1 MVTMVVHHPTI
12 LSSHGVDENRHQDQ
26 RALLSQLGRTD
37 VIVDLA
43 RWAGVNGS
51 HEGFACD
58 MTSSKY
64 IFLGSLGLHMY
75 YIQLVCTHTYMYIY
89 IYTQYPQKYPQLQ
102 PTVPCGPSFFRSQFG
117 CYVAKSLLQDERV
130 NGQEA
135 LNRIQVGCE
144 KECWGGKANGETVGG
159 FHGISISI

>member
-1 MVTMVVHHPTI
+1 MANYWIGLSRIIPKLFSFDHGGSPSHI
-12 LSSHGVDENRHQDQ
+12 LSSHGVDQNRHQDQ

-51 HEGFACD
+51 DEGFACD

-75 YIQLVCTHTYMYIY
+75 YIQLVCTHTYIYVCIY
-89 IYTQYPQKYPQLQ
+89 IYTQYPQKYPQLHQ
-102 PTVPCGPSFFRSQFG
+102 AFSGRNSAAMWQSRSCRMRG
-117 CYVAKSLLQDERV
+117 
-130 NGQEA
+130 
-135 LNRIQVGCE
+135 
-144 KECWGGKANGETVGG
+144 
-159 FHGISISI
+159 

>member
-51 HEGFACD
+51 DEGFACD

-89 IYTQYPQKYPQLQ
+89 IH
-102 PTVPCGPSFFRSQFG
+102 TVSTKISPASAHGAMWTKLFQVAIRLLCGK
-117 CYVAKSLLQDERV
+117 VALA
-130 NGQEA
+130 G
-135 LNRIQVGCE
+135 
-144 KECWGGKANGETVGG
+144 
-159 FHGISISI
+159 